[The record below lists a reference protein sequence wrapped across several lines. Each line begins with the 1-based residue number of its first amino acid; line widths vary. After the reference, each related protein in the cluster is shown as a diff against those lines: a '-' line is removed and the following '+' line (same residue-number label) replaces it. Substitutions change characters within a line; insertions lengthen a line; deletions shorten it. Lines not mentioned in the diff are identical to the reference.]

1 MPGLKQ
7 LQQLN
12 SDLLTLGDE
21 VKIRGARGEKP
32 VIVKIPNTVKDI
44 NDADDFLNGLPE
56 ISEAELQQAAA
67 AKAEREQ
74 QENEFADFMNGDDSS
89 SDDTPSD
96 APVAKK
102 EAVPDVS
109 DLLISEGDMDLDDLD
124 LSDFE
129 GEPEPEPEPEPEE
142 ISIEDMDLSSLLAMP
157 DKEEEPDT
165 FVPDADTF
173 GTSEKQAEETVDV
186 SADSFLSDAPAADL
200 AEAEPVEELAEPSP
214 ASFDSSLFDM
224 PEENPA
230 EAEVLPEV
238 NVENLASSL
247 PNVGELNEV
256 EAEPLTAED
265 IPPVSELG
273 GESFDLE
280 APAEEIAEPVEA
292 AEEPA
297 AEVEAPVENSIEQT
311 EELPDL
317 GDLSFDEPASVSSET
332 LDIADTSDSGD
343 FDPASINLDDIG
355 DIPSLDETPATD
367 DLGDLSLDETLAE
380 NSDASDIPADVSD
393 IPLDTEPAVSDSADN
408 SDTSVDGDFDIS
420 SLNIDDIDAP
430 ASTDDGLGDL
440 GDLNFDEAS
449 SADTDSNS
457 DTTTSNDAETDSAL
471 EAFDAINEDF
481 ESSDSL
487 SMNDDLP
494 TEFNEIPDVGNMPV
508 EEKAEENPSEELSMD
523 MALPD
528 MDENSSAGG
537 DDLSFDLPD
546 MDDSSDSASS
556 SDDMGDF
563 NLDSLNLDSEQGE
576 MPSPEDSV
584 PEETFDTSAIQ
595 DLDFS
600 NEENTDFALGE
611 VNGSEDDDEFYIA
624 GFSDTVT
631 ADLSQKP
638 QVDTPDFSKA
648 ADASD
653 ADKPKNTFTDAE
665 YKRFL
670 ANLQEYPLNVR
681 IALEDFVVKN
691 EFTDDAIFAVLEKV
705 LRKAPARQVA
715 TELEKL
721 LDISI
726 DVPRDFERR
735 SASEY
740 EQYKKSMEYQLKN
753 RIIPGAILTTAAA
766 IMVFCIYTLVNTFI
780 YKPICAWRLYK
791 EGYALLQD
799 SHYPQSEE
807 CFNEALRYNV
817 VKDWFYKYAEG
828 YRDHKQ
834 YDRSRMMYRAILQRF
849 DNEKQAGLDWA
860 EMERNDLQNYPEA
873 ERILKREVLDYH
885 INDADGITALGDT
898 YLDWADDI
906 DPSKYA
912 LAKEQYD
919 LLVQL
924 YGDEDKYVS
933 RQMIYYIRTDDLRQV
948 LSYKDY
954 FMKRGEKNGLTARDK
969 IELSGYL
976 LDKRYGKLRTSEEP
990 LRSSIEDI
998 RKLLEDAIKA
1008 DSNNPVALYNM
1019 GRYFVA
1025 TKNRVP
1031 AQKLLEA
1038 SLDNF
1043 KKQTRRNKKD
1053 TYKYINTY
1061 RLLGEELAA
1070 QKEYITAEELYGK
1083 GLKLFEAER
1092 ESSGFE
1098 SDENVGR
1105 MYADLA
1111 DLDFYIACDN
1121 DAALVN
1127 YENAVN
1133 NKCDTSS
1140 VRYKIGYIQYQ
1151 NQNYPAALGSFIKS
1165 YDSNSSDT
1173 HLLLALA
1180 NTLSKNNDNYVAKG
1194 YYERLIN
1201 VLNAN
1206 KQKYHIVLPQVRED
1220 QADLVDTYMK
1230 ATNNLGVTLHRIAN
1244 NNGDSSLNATAIVN
1258 LQESLRSWDALTR
1271 NQITMVR
1278 LEGSNLAEQN
1288 IKYMTHP
1295 TLQYEPE
1302 LYTEIPRK
1310 LENEKGLG
1318 L

>member
-21 VKIRGARGEKP
+21 VKIRAARGEKP

-89 SDDTPSD
+89 SDDSSAVS
-96 APVAKK
+96 APKN

-109 DLLISEGDMDLDDLD
+109 DLLISEADMDLDDLD

-129 GEPEPEPEPEPEE
+129 DEPEPEPEPEPEE
-142 ISIEDMDLSSLLAMP
+142 VSIEDMDLSSLLAMP
-157 DKEEEPDT
+157 EKEDSDT

-173 GTSEKQAEETVDV
+173 GSSVQPQETVDV
-186 SADSFLSDAPAADL
+186 SADNFLAS
-200 AEAEPVEELAEPSP
+200 AEPEPVEVLSEPS
-214 ASFDSSLFDM
+214 ATSFDSSLFDM
-224 PEENPA
+224 PEENPVE
-230 EAEVLPEV
+230 EAEDLPEV
-238 NVENLASSL
+238 NIDDLASSL
-247 PNVGELNEV
+247 PNVGELPEV

-265 IPPVSELG
+265 IPPVSELEG
-273 GESFDLE
+273 MSFDLE
-280 APAEEIAEPVEA
+280 NLDSLS
-292 AEEPA
+292 
-297 AEVEAPVENSIEQT
+297 AEVEAEKNETPAAEENPVE
-311 EELPDL
+311 ELADL
-317 GDLSFDEPASVSSET
+317 GDLSFDADKGSEIPAENNDFDVSS
-332 LDIADTSDSGD
+332 L
-343 FDPASINLDDIG
+343 NLDDIG
-355 DIPSLDETPATD
+355 DIPSPDDSADPEDVSLDEAPAQD
-367 DLGDLSLDETLAE
+367 NLEDLSLDENTE
-380 NSDASDIPADVSD
+380 IPDDSDSSSDGEFDINSLN
-393 IPLDTEPAVSDSADN
+393 LDDMDLSDSAQENAGGELD
-408 SDTSVDGDFDIS
+408 DLPD
-420 SLNIDDIDAP
+420 LNIDDAP
-430 ASTDDGLGDL
+430 AS
-440 GDLNFDEAS
+440 
-449 SADTDSNS
+449 
-457 DTTTSNDAETDSAL
+457 DAETDSAL

-494 TEFNEIPDVGNMPV
+494 TEFNEIPDIENMP
-508 EEKAEENPSEELSMD
+508 AEENTSDDLSMD
-523 MALPD
+523 M
-528 MDENSSAGG
+528 
-537 DDLSFDLPD
+537 DLPD
-546 MDDSSDSASS
+546 MDDSSSSTDSAS
-556 SDDMGDF
+556 DDFGDF
-563 NLDSLNLDSEQGE
+563 NIDSLNLDSVSGE
-576 MPSPEDSV
+576 MSSPEDSV
-584 PEETFDTSAIQ
+584 PEESFDTSDIQ

-611 VNGSEDDDEFYIA
+611 VNGIEGDDEFFIP

-631 ADLSQKP
+631 ADLSQKKP

-648 ADASD
+648 AEASD
-653 ADKPKNTFTDAE
+653 VNKPKNTFTDAE

-691 EFTDDAIFAVLEKV
+691 EFTDDAIFSVLEKV

-715 TELEKL
+715 SELEKL

-740 EQYKKSMEYQLKN
+740 ESYKKSMEYQLKN

-791 EGYALLQD
+791 EGYALLQEN
-799 SHYPQSEE
+799 HYPQSEE
-807 CFNEALRYNV
+807 CFNEALTYNV

-849 DNEKQAGLDWA
+849 ENEKAAGLDWA
-860 EMERNDLQNYPEA
+860 EMERDDLQNYAEA

-898 YLDWADDI
+898 YLDWAEDVDE
-906 DPSKYA
+906 SKYA

-919 LLVQL
+919 LLIQL

-954 FMKRGEKNGLTARDK
+954 FMNRGEKNGLSAKDK

-976 LDKRYGKLRTSEEP
+976 LDKRYGKLRASEEG
-990 LRSSIEDI
+990 LRSNIEDL

-1008 DSNNPVALYNM
+1008 DADNPVALYNM

-1025 TKNRVP
+1025 TKNREP

-1038 SLDNF
+1038 SLESF
-1043 KKQTRRNKKD
+1043 RKQTRRNRKD

-1061 RLLGEELAA
+1061 RLLGEELAN

-1083 GLKLFEAER
+1083 GLNLFEAER

-1098 SDENVGR
+1098 SDENVGK

-1121 DAALVN
+1121 DAALIN

-1133 NKCDTSS
+1133 NKCDTSP

-1165 YDSNSSDT
+1165 YDSNSGDT

-1244 NNGDSSLNATAIVN
+1244 NTGDSSLNATAIVN

-1271 NQITMVR
+1271 NQNTMVR

-1288 IKYMTHP
+1288 IKYITHP